1 MPGLSKKFRLSAFKP
16 LPICTLAAVCAAASS
31 AWASAPAVVID
42 AQQPLTTGFSNPT
55 AITSNDT
62 NRQAVFIA
70 DTNNNRVIAFV
81 AYDNA
86 NYVLATGGFTLVKPQ
101 ALALDTN
108 GDLFVGDSPSAGVGR
123 VIELLANNGNL
134 TGAAQQ
140 VAGAP
145 LTNPVSMAID
155 ASGTLFIGDYSIAA
169 GVGTIYSLAAGATT
183 PPVPLPITGLPSAD
197 FYPGAMTRDS
207 SANLYFADNG
217 DSQGSN
223 GGIYT
228 VPTVGGAAQLI
239 PTASFIPANPAGL
252 KFSAAGDLYVL
263 TAFAPNSGP
272 TGQQVLIV
280 PASSPST
287 PYVLPSNGIAEGGDL
302 TFDIAGNL
310 DVTDSINGRAIQL
323 TYGTVAN
330 LGLTNVG
337 QPGATVAF
345 NVEFNAP
352 TTLRGFSVIT
362 QGDKSTEVTLAS
374 GGTCANGAHNA
385 ATPNTPYT
393 CLENYQGAAAYP
405 GLRQSAILVKGV
417 NGTIIAT
424 APVFQTGFAGEEVT
438 YPLQAVGTATG
449 LKEPQGVAISG
460 LNNTVY
466 IADTAA
472 GQVFSIKGLG
482 GTGLTPVSTG
492 AFTLQAPIALALDG
506 AGNLFIADFNLGEVI
521 EVPTATGLAPTM
533 VIAPGGVVQHP
544 LTLAIDSLGNLYVG
558 DAGPAGFDASDANPG
573 YIVKLPVGGVAT
585 RITIPTVPIVFPQA
599 LTTDYYTNNL
609 YIGDGGDYSGPGQV
623 VGVAADLSGAGV
635 IPVPNVTNPSGLAEG
650 PDGALYVLDGTA
662 NTITAYPLDAAQVQ
676 PYVLP
681 ISANTLTAASSMAI
695 SAGGQSFVVTDIS
708 STNTL
713 VYLNGNQSTLAF
725 GSVPKGTQSQPLTA
739 MEYNVGNL
747 SLTLGNPYYSS
758 NNQNPAFAILGSST
772 CGSNLTLNIGGS
784 CSINVEFTP
793 TANGKTTEQLNVN
806 STAYNT
812 GVPRLTLQGTGA
824 NAGAVKKAKHQK

>member
-16 LPICTLAAVCAAASS
+16 LPFCALAAVCAAASS

-86 NYVLATGGFTLVKPQ
+86 NYVLPTGGFTLVKPQ
-101 ALALDTN
+101 ALALDAN

-145 LTNPVSMAID
+145 LTNPLAIAID
-155 ASGTLFIGDYSIAA
+155 ASGTLFIGDYSNANSA
-169 GVGTIYSLAAGATT
+169 GAIYSLAPGSTT
-183 PPVPLPITGLPSAD
+183 PVLLPITGLPSTD
-197 FYPGAMTRDS
+197 FFPGALVRDS

-228 VPTVGGAAQLI
+228 VPTAGGAAQLI
-239 PTASFIPANPAGL
+239 PTASFIPNSPNGL
-252 KFSAAGDLYVL
+252 KLSAAGDLYVL
-263 TAFAPNSGP
+263 TGFAPNSGP
-272 TGQQVLIV
+272 AGQQILIV
-280 PASSPST
+280 PAASPST

-302 TFDIAGNL
+302 TFDSAGNL
-310 DVTDSINGRAIQL
+310 DVTDMINGNVRQL
-323 TYGTVAN
+323 TYGTAAN
-330 LGLTNVG
+330 LGHTNVG
-337 QPGATVAF
+337 QPGATIAF

-352 TTLRGFSVIT
+352 TTLRNFAVVS
-362 QGDKSTEVTLAS
+362 QGDKSNEITQVS
-374 GGTCANGAHNA
+374 GGTCTFGPHNT
-385 ATPNTPYT
+385 ATPNTPYL

-417 NGTIIAT
+417 QGTILAT

-438 YPLQAVGTATG
+438 YPLQAVRTATG
-449 LKEPQGVAISG
+449 LKEPQGVVISG

-472 GQVFSIKGLG
+472 GQVFSTNGLG
-482 GTGLTPVSTG
+482 GTGLTPVATG
-492 AFTLQAPIALALDG
+492 AFPLQAPIAVALDG

-521 EVPTATGLAPTM
+521 EVPTATGLAPSM
-533 VIAPGGVVQHP
+533 VIAPGGLVQHP
-544 LTLAIDSLGNLYVG
+544 IALTIDSLGNLYVG
-558 DAGPAGFDASDANPG
+558 DAGSAGFDASDANPG

-585 RITIPTVPIVFPQA
+585 KITIPTVPIVFPQA

-635 IPVPNVTNPSGLAEG
+635 IPVPGVTNPSGLAEG
-650 PDGALYVLDGTA
+650 PDGALYVLDGTV
-662 NTITAYPLDAAQVQ
+662 NTITAYPLDASQVQ

-681 ISANTLTAASSMAI
+681 ISANTLNAASSMAI

-725 GSVPKGTQSQPLTA
+725 GSVPKGTQSQPMTA
-739 MEYNVGNL
+739 TEYNVGNI

-772 CGSNLTLNIGGS
+772 CGSNLTLDIGGS

-793 TANGKTTEQLNVN
+793 TANGKTTEQLNVR

-812 GVPRLTLQGTGA
+812 GVPRLTLQGTGV
-824 NAGAVKKAKHQK
+824 NAGAVKKAK